1 MLKILTITALPLAA
15 AAQSAPTSPAITP
28 TPAKWA
34 VGFGAGN
41 GLEMHGGYYGRH
53 LLAYGR
59 LRGKWWGP
67 TAGPTSALFGD
78 DLNTRN
84 HQFEIAALLGYPL
97 AVGRSTLY
105 GAAGLAYLDGR
116 TLGEYRYTLRKSG
129 LASTDGTHYYSYRDY
144 RALGLP
150 LEIGYL
156 SPVSDSRQ
164 FRFGIAGQANYNPQQ
179 TVYCVL
185 VTVWMGVS
193 DQ

>member
-1 MLKILTITALPLAA
+1 MFRIIIIMALPLAL
-15 AAQSAPTSPAITP
+15 AAQSAPISSAVPP

-67 TAGPTSALFGD
+67 KAGPTSSLFGD
-78 DLNTRN
+78 NLSTYNS
-84 HQFEIAALLGYPL
+84 QLEVAALLGYPL
-97 AVGRSTLY
+97 VVGRSTLY

-116 TLGEYRYTLRKSG
+116 TLGEYRYTLRESG
-129 LASTDGTHYYSYRDY
+129 LLSTDGTHYYSYRDY

-156 SPVSDSRQ
+156 SPAFDGQ
-164 FRFGIAGQANYNPQQ
+164 PFRLGIAGQANYNPQQ

-185 VTVWMGVS
+185 VTIWLGIS